1 MEFCKTLVRIKDFDF
16 ESQIVYVIIPSWD
29 SSLVIELWLGIIRKD
44 LPQYWPKIGDEL
56 IANINHTF
64 RKQDLV
70 IKDFEF
76 I

>member
-44 LPQYWPKIGDEL
+44 LPKYWPKIGDEL
-56 IANINHTF
+56 IANINHAF